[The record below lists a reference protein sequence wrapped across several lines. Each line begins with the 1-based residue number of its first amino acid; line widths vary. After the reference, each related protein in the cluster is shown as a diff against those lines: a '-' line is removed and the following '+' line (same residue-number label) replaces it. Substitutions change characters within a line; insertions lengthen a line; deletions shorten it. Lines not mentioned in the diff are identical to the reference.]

1 MAKPVKIPDKLYYK
15 AGEVCKIAG
24 IQSYVLKYWE
34 TEFPQ
39 LTSDK
44 QEGGQKVY
52 ARGELDTVLR
62 IKKLLYE
69 DGFTIS
75 GAKKQLEKE
84 GLAGAEEAAPDS
96 KPSDVALEKAPEVD
110 ATKRA
115 AIEEVLSELKALRDK
130 LANN

>member
-1 MAKPVKIPDKLYYK
+1 MTKPIKIPDKLYYK

-39 LTSDK
+39 LTSEK

-52 ARGELDTVLR
+52 ARADLDTVLR

-75 GAKKQLEKE
+75 GAKKQLEKD
-84 GLAGAEEAAPDS
+84 GLTGAEESPPVPEPAGESLD
-96 KPSDVALEKAPEVD
+96 KAPAVEAKHLAVLQ
-110 ATKRA
+110 
-115 AIEEVLSELKALRDK
+115 EVLSELKALRDK
-130 LANN
+130 LVND

>member
-1 MAKPVKIPDKLYYK
+1 MTKPVKIPDKLYYK
-15 AGEVCKIAG
+15 VGEVCKIAG

-52 ARGELDTVLR
+52 ARAELDTVLR

-84 GLAGAEEAAPDS
+84 GLAGGEEPAPVAGPPDE
-96 KPSDVALEKAPEVD
+96 ALEKAPEVEVKH
-110 ATKRA
+110 TA
-115 AIEEVLSELKALRDK
+115 ALQEVLSELKALRDR
-130 LANN
+130 LAND

>member
-1 MAKPVKIPDKLYYK
+1 MTKSIKIPDKLYYK
-15 AGEVCKIAG
+15 VGEVCKIAG

-52 ARGELDTVLR
+52 ARGELETVLH

-84 GLAGAEEAAPDS
+84 GLAEAAPDPE
-96 KPSDVALEKAPEVD
+96 PSAESLESAPEVD
-110 ATKRA
+110 GKQRA

-130 LANN
+130 LAND